1 MFCPNC
7 GKRCDSGLFCWNCG
21 TKLPAGPL
29 RPCPADSRP
38 VKNGSA
44 PDPFGIA
51 AGARPHRA
59 DEKTD
64 ETMDEGVLFT
74 NLRVLAGKLDSDT
87 ETVGALLEAYVEA
100 SLAHGIRYRIID
112 VSDYCYLNPAAAG
125 RRIHLSPSDPWS
137 VHISPLAD
145 HYRYGRRSAEEKSC
159 YLFIVGGEDI
169 IPMPVVPHYI
179 DDPGFGDKDI
189 ATDIPYAYLMG
200 ERTYAMLQSGELFEY
215 EQYFQVGRLPVPKEA
230 SLHYLR
236 GYMKRAIENCGK
248 LEVES
253 AYGQTD
259 RTWLSASA
267 SVSAPVRRRGV
278 RMENDRFD
286 DRIFDR
292 NLYVSPCV
300 EKSIVDRIFD
310 RRADLYYFNL
320 HGSDNPAAVSF
331 YAEFEKTPYEAVT
344 PAQLA
349 RAEKP
354 NIVVTEACYGARFDL
369 GYNTTTMLCSALAN
383 RTILYLGSSRIA
395 LGASHSDGPADLNCA
410 DRMACVFMACLLEGY
425 PAGDALFL
433 ARRSFFGAADSRLL
447 PQQALTIVEFN
458 LFGDPFLRIRPR
470 CDAGESFAGGKR
482 LSDTPV
488 DTVVESK
495 CLYRAAPASP
505 LEQIRNAVDRNLM
518 LIRQAVDRKL
528 YAQLGVEPRS
538 LSTISRIRYKSGA
551 EFYTFNYAE
560 ERGFGVCLHTAVT
573 DSAGN
578 IQTIIST
585 K

>member
-21 TKLPAGPL
+21 TKLPAASP
-29 RPCPADSRP
+29 RPCPADDRP
-38 VKNGSA
+38 AKNGTA
-44 PDPFGIA
+44 PDPFGTA
-51 AGARPHRA
+51 AGDRPHSA
-59 DEKTD
+59 GPKTD
-64 ETMDEGVLFT
+64 DATDEGVLFT
-74 NLRVLAGKLDSDT
+74 NLRALAEKLGSNT
-87 ETVGALLEAYVEA
+87 ETVGALLDAYAEA
-100 SLAHGIRYRIID
+100 SLAHGIRYRVID
-112 VSDYCYLNPAAAG
+112 VSDYLYLNPAAKG
-125 RRIHLSPSDPWS
+125 QRIHLSPSDSWP

-145 HYRYGRRSAEEKSC
+145 YYRYGRRSAEEKSC
-159 YLFIVGGEDI
+159 YLFIIGGEEI

-179 DDPGFGDKDI
+179 DDPGFSDKDI

-200 ERTYAMLQSGELFEY
+200 ERTYAMLRSGELFEY
-215 EQYFQVGRLPVPKEA
+215 EQYFQVGRLPVPNDA
-230 SLHYLR
+230 SLRYLR
-236 GYMKRAIENCGK
+236 DYMKRALENCGT

-267 SVSAPVRRRGV
+267 SVSSPIRRHGV

-292 NLYVSPCV
+292 NLYVTPCV
-300 EKSIVDRIFD
+300 EKSIVDQIFD
-310 RRADLYYFNL
+310 RQADLYYFNL

-331 YAEFEKTPYEAVT
+331 YADFEKTPYEAIT

-369 GYNTTTMLCSALAN
+369 GYNTTTMLFSALAN

-395 LGASHSDGPADLNCA
+395 LGASHSDNPADLNCA
-410 DRMACVFMACLLEGY
+410 DRITCVFMAYLLEGY
-425 PAGDALFL
+425 TAGDAFFL
-433 ARRSFFGAADSRLL
+433 ARQSFFDAADNRLF

-458 LFGDPFLRIRPR
+458 LFGDPSLRIRPK
-470 CDAGESFAGGKR
+470 CDEEKSFAGRAR
-482 LSDTPV
+482 LSEGPIDPV
-488 DTVVESK
+488 IESK
-495 CLYRAAPASP
+495 CLYKAAPVSL
-505 LEQIRNAVDRNLM
+505 LEQLRNAVDWNLM
-518 LIRQAVDRKL
+518 QIRQTVDREL

-560 ERGFGVCLHTAVT
+560 EKGFGTCLHTAIT
-573 DSAGN
+573 DSAGT